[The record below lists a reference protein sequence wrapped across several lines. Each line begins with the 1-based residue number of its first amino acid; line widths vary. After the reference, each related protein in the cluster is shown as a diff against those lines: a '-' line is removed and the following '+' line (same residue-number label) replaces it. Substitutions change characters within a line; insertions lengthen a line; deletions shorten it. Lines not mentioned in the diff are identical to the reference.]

1 MRCMGGASTG
11 ENMFAITGIT
21 GQVGGQVAQ
30 ALLASGCKVRAVLR
44 DAAKAQVWA
53 TRGCDIALAAMDDM
67 PALTAAFTGV
77 EAAFVLL
84 PPTFD
89 PSPGFGET
97 RRFVDVLF
105 RALAAARPAR
115 VVCISTIG
123 AQAAEENLL
132 TQLQMLERGLG
143 ALPLPIAFL
152 RPAWF
157 MENTAWDIASA
168 QETSSI
174 ASLLQPVDK
183 PVPMVATRDVAD
195 VAARLLQEEWKGR
208 RVVELEGQERVS
220 PNDIAAALGLI
231 LGRDVQVQP
240 VARSTWEAL
249 FRSQGM
255 QNPGP
260 RMRMLDGFNEGW
272 IAFENG
278 TASVT
283 KGSTNLAKVLR
294 ELVDRART

>member
-1 MRCMGGASTG
+1 
-11 ENMFAITGIT
+11 MFAITGIT

-30 ALLASGCKVRAVLR
+30 ALLASGCKVRAALR
-44 DAAKAQVWA
+44 DASKAQLWA
-53 TRGCDIALAAMDDM
+53 ARGCDIALAAMDDV

-97 RRFVDVLF
+97 RRFVDALF
-105 RALAAARPAR
+105 QALAAAKPAR

-123 AQAAEENLL
+123 AQAVEENLL
-132 TQLQMLERGLG
+132 TQLQMLERRLG
-143 ALPLPIAFL
+143 ALPMPIAFL

-168 QETSSI
+168 QQTGSI
-174 ASLLQPVDK
+174 ASFLQPADK
-183 PVPMVATRDVAD
+183 PVSMVATKDVAE
-195 VAARLLQEEWKGR
+195 VAARLLREKWEGR
-208 RVVELEGQERVS
+208 RIVELEGPERAS
-220 PNDIAAALGLI
+220 PNDIAAILGQI

-240 VARSTWEAL
+240 VPRSTWKEL

-272 IAFENG
+272 VAFENG
-278 TASVT
+278 TTSVT
-283 KGSTNLAKVLR
+283 KGSTNLAEVLR

>member
-1 MRCMGGASTG
+1 
-11 ENMFAITGIT
+11 MFAIAGIT
-21 GQVGGQVAQ
+21 GQVGGQVAR

-44 DAAKAQVWA
+44 DAAKAKTWA
-53 TRGCDIALAAMDDM
+53 TRGCDIALAAMDDV

-97 RRFVDVLF
+97 RRFVDALSQ
-105 RALAAARPAR
+105 ALAAARPAR
-115 VVCISTIG
+115 VVCISTVG

-143 ALPLPIAFL
+143 ALPMPIAFL

-168 QETSSI
+168 QQTGTI
-174 ASLLQPVDK
+174 ASFLQPADK

-208 RVVELEGQERVS
+208 RVVELEGPERVS
-220 PNDIAAALGLI
+220 PNDIAAALGQI

-240 VARSTWEAL
+240 VPRSTWEAL

-260 RMRMLDGFNEGW
+260 RMRMLDGFNDGW
-272 IAFENG
+272 ITFENG
-278 TASVT
+278 TARVT
-283 KGSTNLAKVLR
+283 KGSSNLAEVLR
-294 ELVDRART
+294 ELVDRA

>member
-1 MRCMGGASTG
+1 MGGAITG
-11 ENMFAITGIT
+11 EIMFAITGIT

-30 ALLASGCKVRAVLR
+30 GLIASGCKVRAVLR
-44 DAAKAQVWA
+44 DAAKAQTWA
-53 TRGCDIALAAMDDM
+53 ARGCDIALAAMDDV

-97 RRFVDVLF
+97 RRFVDALF
-105 RALAAARPAR
+105 QALAAARPAR

-132 TQLQMLERGLG
+132 TQLQMLERGLSV
-143 ALPLPIAFL
+143 LPMPIAFL

-168 QETSSI
+168 QQTGSI
-174 ASLLQPVDK
+174 AGFLQPADK
-183 PVPMVATRDVAD
+183 PVPMVAARDVAD
-195 VAARLLQEEWKGR
+195 AAVRLLREEWQGPR
-208 RVVELEGQERVS
+208 IVELEGPARVA
-220 PNDIAAALGLI
+220 PNDIAATLGQI
-231 LGRDVQVQP
+231 LRRDVHVQP
-240 VARSTWEAL
+240 VPRSTWEAL
-249 FRSQGM
+249 FRAQGM
-255 QNPGP
+255 RNPVP

-272 IAFENG
+272 IAFENKTEDITRG
-278 TASVT
+278 ATQLT
-283 KGSTNLAKVLR
+283 TVLR
-294 ELVDRART
+294 ELVERNRTTPS

>member
-1 MRCMGGASTG
+1 
-11 ENMFAITGIT
+11 MFAITGIT

-44 DAAKAQVWA
+44 DAAKAQTWA
-53 TRGCDIALAAMDDM
+53 ARGCDIALAAMDDV

-97 RRFVDVLF
+97 RRFVDALF
-105 RALAAARPAR
+105 QALAAARPAR
-115 VVCISTIG
+115 IVCISTIG
-123 AQAAEENLL
+123 AQATEENLL
-132 TQLQMLERGLG
+132 TQLQLLERGLG

-174 ASLLQPVDK
+174 ASFLQPVDK
-183 PVPMVATRDVAD
+183 PVPMVATRDVAN
-195 VAARLLQEEWKGR
+195 VAARLLQEEWRGR
-208 RVVELEGQERVS
+208 RVIELEGPERVS
-220 PNDIAAALGLI
+220 PSDIAAALGQI
-231 LGRDVQVQP
+231 LRRDVQVQP
-240 VARSTWEAL
+240 VPRSTWEAL

-260 RMRMLDGFNEGW
+260 RMRMLDGFNDGW

-283 KGSTNLAKVLR
+283 KGSTNLAKVLP